1 MSQQEETLLQAR
13 AERNRNP
20 YTLWFVVISFL
31 APVLLAYAMFFF
43 GNVSSFSNKGEL
55 LNPVIDVDSLQ
66 LTDDN
71 DQLMQREQVTAHKWH
86 MIYFAGK
93 DCDAACNRTL
103 YDMRQINKAVGKN
116 APRLRHLLVHME
128 PADVAFRSLLSN
140 EYPAT
145 VRANSKRATI
155 AAALQAV
162 KPHLEA
168 NEIYVMDPL
177 GNIMM
182 RFTQDQPP
190 QDIIHDLNKLFKVS
204 QIG

>member
-1 MSQQEETLLQAR
+1 MSDEEALLKAR

-20 YTLWFVVISFL
+20 YTIWFVVISFL
-31 APVLLAYAMFFF
+31 APVVLAYAMFFF

-55 LNPVIDVDSLQ
+55 LNPVIDIDSLQ
-66 LTDDN
+66 LTDDDGN
-71 DQLMQREQVTAHKWH
+71 VMQRGEITSHKWH
-86 MIYFAGK
+86 LIYFAGK
-93 DCDAACNRTL
+93 DCDDACNRTL

-116 APRLRHLLVHME
+116 APRLRHLLVHMA
-128 PADVAFRSLLSN
+128 PADTAFQKLINN
-140 EYPAT
+140 EYPAALH
-145 VRANSKRATI
+145 ANSNRATI

-162 KPHLEA
+162 SPQLDA
-168 NEIYVMDPL
+168 NEIYLMDPL

-190 QDIIHDLNKLFKVS
+190 KDIIHDLNKLFKVS

>member
-1 MSQQEETLLQAR
+1 MSDQEAQLKAR

-31 APVLLAYAMFFF
+31 APVVLAYVMFFF
-43 GNVSSFSNKGEL
+43 GNVSSYSNKGEL

-66 LTDDN
+66 LTDDKG
-71 DQLMQREQVTAHKWH
+71 QVMQREDVTSHKWN

-93 DCDAACNRTL
+93 DCDEACNKTL

-116 APRLRHLLVHME
+116 AFRLRHMLVHMA
-128 PADVAFRSLLSN
+128 PVDASFRELLKA
-140 EYPAT
+140 EYPDA
-145 VRANSKRATI
+145 VHVNSKRATI
-155 AAALQAV
+155 AAALQDV
-162 KPHLEA
+162 NPHLDA
-168 NEIYVMDPL
+168 NEIYLMDPL

-190 QDIIHDLNKLFKVS
+190 KDIIQDLNKLFKVS
-204 QIG
+204 WIG

>member
-1 MSQQEETLLQAR
+1 MSDQEAELKAR

-31 APVLLAYAMFFF
+31 APVVLAYAMFFF

-71 DQLMQREQVTAHKWH
+71 GNVMQREDITRHKWH
-86 MIYFAGK
+86 MIYFVGS
-93 DCDAACNRTL
+93 DCDQSCNNTL

-116 APRLRHLLVHME
+116 AYRLRHLLVHMA
-128 PADVAFRSLLSN
+128 PADAPFQKLISS
-140 EYPAT
+140 EYPAA
-145 VRANSKRATI
+145 VHANAKRATI
-155 AAALQAV
+155 ESALKAV
-162 KPHLEA
+162 KPQLDT
-168 NEIYVMDPL
+168 NEIYLMDPL

-182 RFTQDQPP
+182 RFTPDQPP
-190 QDIIHDLNKLFKVS
+190 KDIIHDLNKLFKVS

>member
-1 MSQQEETLLQAR
+1 MSDQEAVLKAR

-20 YTLWFVVISFL
+20 YTLWFVVLSFM
-31 APVLLAYAMFFF
+31 APVFLAYAMFFF

-66 LTDDN
+66 LTDTSGVV
-71 DQLMQREQVTAHKWH
+71 MKREDITDHKWH

-93 DCDAACNRTL
+93 DCDEACNKTL

-116 APRLRHLLVHME
+116 AGRLRHMLVHME
-128 PADVAFRSLLSN
+128 PVDAPFRKLLNS
-140 EYPAT
+140 EYPAA
-145 VRANSKRATI
+145 VHVNAKRATI

-162 KPHLEA
+162 KPHLDA
-168 NEIYVMDPL
+168 NEIYLMDPL